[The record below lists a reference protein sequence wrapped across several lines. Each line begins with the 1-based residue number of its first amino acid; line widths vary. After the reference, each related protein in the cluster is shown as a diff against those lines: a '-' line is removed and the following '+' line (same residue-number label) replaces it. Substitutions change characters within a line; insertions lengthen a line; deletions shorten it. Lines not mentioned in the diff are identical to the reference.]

1 MVFLSE
7 SSASDWQVGT
17 VAAGSVSR
25 REEFLRHV
33 ASRDVR
39 GHAAAGEQCGRL
51 TVSCD
56 VFMVTQHAAVQ

>member
-1 MVFLSE
+1 M
-7 SSASDWQVGT
+7 
-17 VAAGSVSR
+17 AAGSVSR